1 MPRTFSLY
9 YIIFIIFP
17 FLFTL
22 FFWKAPKKIISLARR
37 GSCRGPCGGGNKK
50 SKFNI
55 WSDFF
60 LKKNSYLC
68 CRSEYIQ
75 DSLSQ
80 FILNNINVFVDP
92 ITIIYTY
99 INRKKER
106 TIWDSLQI
114 KNDEEKNLK
123 ELLKFKGDINCNQN
137 AFFWVVYWCKNDA
150 WKKN

>member
-1 MPRTFSLY
+1 MVVLVVGVTKNQSSTF
-9 YIIFIIFP
+9 
-17 FLFTL
+17 
-22 FFWKAPKKIISLARR
+22 KAT
-37 GSCRGPCGGGNKK
+37 
-50 SKFNI
+50 
-55 WSDFF
+55 FF

-114 KNDEEKNLK
+114 KNVEEKNLK

-137 AFFWVVYWCKNDA
+137 AIFFSGLLM
-150 WKKN
+150 